1 MKTGKIVCFTMIIL
15 LFCAAAW
22 PTGCGTAAG
31 SESKEGMPKT
41 ASEANG
47 PAAPVSRDEE
57 PAETAPEDTV
67 IHFLDPVIEAETR
80 RILNKPAGDIMKK
93 EVLGITDFGVDR
105 EYEDYDSLGK
115 IGSVSGEI
123 ATLKDLQWFKNLKVL
138 ILSDCDLDSLEGIE
152 ELTELRVLY
161 VRRNRLRDIEPVRNL
176 EHLAYFDCAYNNID
190 DYSALCSLTEMKEL
204 GIGDNG
210 MAYTDLSPLENMT
223 RLSAL
228 YAPFCGID
236 DISVL
241 KNMPDLEYLQLFHND
256 ISDISALANL
266 EKLDYLELGLNK
278 IKNIDALSGL
288 KRLTHINLESNPIPQ
303 DDLEK
308 YYTPK
313 EEDYFDVTFCEK
325 IRDDMPELQFVLR
338 VCINKKR
345 SSYSVD
351 SITVSDTADGKIMQ
365 TISIP
370 EKTLFGETN
379 ISVYEEDM
387 GFELEDVNFD
397 GYRDIRLF
405 DTANGNYRLEWIYL
419 VWDPDKSIF
428 EQDTHLNAISLATFD
443 QEKQLIYGMER
454 GSAFD
459 HYYSTYRYIDG
470 LPVEV
475 KYECVEH
482 VYQFSPKRIQEY
494 LSSASIETEA
504 TDFKVVHEMEQERND
519 ATGEMETRRDIYEIY
534 PENSEIF
541 EDDPLFC
548 VDVESELGRLITGET
563 DS

>member
-1 MKTGKIVCFTMIIL
+1 M
-15 LFCAAAW
+15 
-22 PTGCGTAAG
+22 
-31 SESKEGMPKT
+31 
-41 ASEANG
+41 
-47 PAAPVSRDEE
+47 
-57 PAETAPEDTV
+57 
-67 IHFLDPVIEAETR
+67 
-80 RILNKPAGDIMKK
+80 
-93 EVLGITDFGVDR
+93 
-105 EYEDYDSLGK
+105 
-115 IGSVSGEI
+115 
-123 ATLKDLQWFKNLKVL
+123 
-138 ILSDCDLDSLEGIE
+138 
-152 ELTELRVLY
+152 
-161 VRRNRLRDIEPVRNL
+161 
-176 EHLAYFDCAYNNID
+176 
-190 DYSALCSLTEMKEL
+190 
-204 GIGDNG
+204 
-210 MAYTDLSPLENMT
+210 
-223 RLSAL
+223 
-228 YAPFCGID
+228 
-236 DISVL
+236 
-241 KNMPDLEYLQLFHND
+241 
-256 ISDISALANL
+256 
-266 EKLDYLELGLNK
+266 
-278 IKNIDALSGL
+278 
-288 KRLTHINLESNPIPQ
+288 
-303 DDLEK
+303 
-308 YYTPK
+308 
-313 EEDYFDVTFCEK
+313 
-325 IRDDMPELQFVLR
+325 
-338 VCINKKR
+338 
-345 SSYSVD
+345 D

>member
-1 MKTGKIVCFTMIIL
+1 MKTGKIICFISYIL
-15 LFCAAAW
+15 LFCAAVW
-22 PTGCGTAAG
+22 LTGCGSMAG
-31 SESKEGMPKT
+31 IGSREDIPET
-41 ASEANG
+41 ASEADSF
-47 PAAPVSRDEE
+47 AAPTSRNDE

-80 RILNKPAGDIMKK
+80 RILNKPTGDIMKK
-93 EVLGITDFGVDR
+93 EVLGITDFGVDQ
-105 EYEDYDSLGK
+105 EYEDYGSLGK
-115 IGSVSGEI
+115 SGSVSGEI
-123 ATLKDLQWFKNLKVL
+123 TTLKDLQWFKNLKVL
-138 ILSDCDLDSLEGIE
+138 ILFDCDLDSLEGIE
-152 ELTELRVLY
+152 KLAELRVLY

-176 EHLAYFDCAYNNID
+176 THLAYLDCADNNIG
-190 DYSALCSLTEMKEL
+190 DYSALCGLTEMKEL

-210 MAYTDLSPLENMT
+210 MTYTDLSPLENMT
-223 RLSAL
+223 HLSAL

-278 IKNIDALSGL
+278 IENIDALAGL
-288 KRLTHINLESNPIPQ
+288 KRLTHINLQSNPIPQ
-303 DDLEK
+303 DDLEE

-325 IRDDMPELQFVLR
+325 IRDDMPEFRFVLR
-338 VCINKKR
+338 VRFDKRR
-345 SSYSVD
+345 SSYCVD
-351 SITVSDTADGKIMQ
+351 SITVSDTADGKVMQ

-370 EKTLFGETN
+370 EKTLFGQTD

-405 DTANGNYRLEWIYL
+405 DTANGNYRAEWIYL

-428 EQDTHLNAISLATFD
+428 EQDTHLNAISLASFD

-454 GSAFD
+454 GSAFN

-470 LPVEV
+470 LPVEI
-475 KYECVEH
+475 KYECIEY
-482 VYQFSPKRIQEY
+482 VYRFSSEQIREY
-494 LSSASIETEA
+494 LYSASIVTEA
-504 TDFKVVHEMEQERND
+504 VDFLVVHEMELDRND

-541 EDDPLFC
+541 NDDPLFC
-548 VDVESELGRLITGET
+548 VDAESEWGRLIIGET